1 MKTTDPEIRI
11 TRLRIV
17 NFRGLAKLDVPVG
30 PGGSIFSGT
39 NSAGKTTALEAIN
52 AALEGVGI
60 GPEAIRLGADKAE
73 ILVDLEKV
81 EDQRR
86 IVLEAKRTIKPDKTT
101 IALTG
106 SDGVPLPKAKEQLAS
121 LFGGR
126 ALDPLR
132 FYLADAKEQRRQL
145 LAANPVRVTSE
156 DLTRWTGIAQEWNTD
171 GHGQEVLARVRKMY
185 FDRRTTAGQVFDQAK
200 AAVALK
206 QQEAARLAVEN
217 PETMTPEVARTH
229 VAKAEQE
236 LAVLHDRRRQAEK
249 REAEAEGTRA
259 KIAGLRAKAEELL
272 SKPEAVGPVATEV
285 EKEDGWLSMLDTQIA
300 ELEAGLTE
308 ARRQRQEH
316 AAKRETLIMAQAEAA
331 NLIAK
336 AKAAVTQANEL
347 EAAIANTLDGDGDP
361 IAVQAAAAEEALETA
376 CALVTKAEATAKWR
390 AAETQV
396 AAAEDALAKAD
407 IAWTA
412 IDRIVKTLT
421 DVAPAEIAARAD
433 LIPGLEITADSI
445 LLDGKDTSLLC
456 GAEKMQFAVTLAK
469 RMAVKAKILTVD
481 GLEQIAPAKQPSF
494 VRMCLDGGWMLFAT
508 VVADGAMQVLD
519 CYQFAQGK

>member
-11 TRLRIV
+11 TRLRLV

-30 PGGSIFSGT
+30 PSGLLFLGT
-39 NSAGKTTALEAIN
+39 NGEGKTTAIDGIN
-52 AALEGVGI
+52 AVCEGLGI
-60 GPEAIRLGADKAE
+60 GPEAIRLGSDKAE

-86 IVLEAKRTIKPDKTT
+86 TALVAKRTITPGKTT

-106 SDGVPLPKAKEQLAS
+106 SDGVPLPKAKEQLAA

-156 DLTRWTGIAQEWNTD
+156 DLTRWTGIEQEWNTD

-206 QQEAARLAVEN
+206 QQEASRLVVEN
-217 PETMTPEVARTH
+217 PESMTPEAARTH

-249 REAEAEGTRA
+249 REAEAAGTRQKVTELRERAERLLDSPAAEPPKPDELAAVFDELAAAQTAFEQAQRRLQAA
-259 KIAGLRAKAEELL
+259 KDAAAAIETRTQNAKKLQEQAT
-272 SKPEAVGPVATEV
+272 EAV
-285 EKEDGWLSMLDTQIA
+285 
-300 ELEAGLTE
+300 
-308 ARRQRQEH
+308 
-316 AAKRETLIMAQAEAA
+316 
-331 NLIAK
+331 N
-336 AKAAVTQANEL
+336 QANEL

-361 IAVQAAAAEEALETA
+361 IAMQAAAAEEALETA
-376 CALVTKAEATAKWR
+376 RTLVTKAEATAKWL
-390 AAETQV
+390 AAESQV
-396 AAAEDALAKAD
+396 LAAEDTLAKAD
-407 IAWTA
+407 TDWTA
-412 IDRIVKTLT
+412 LDRIVKTLT
-421 DVAPAEIAARAD
+421 DVAPAEIAAHAD
-433 LIPGLEITADSI
+433 LIPGLEITADAI

-469 RMAVKAKILTVD
+469 RMAGKAKILTVD

-494 VRMCLDGGWMLFAT
+494 VRLCLEGGWMLFAT
-508 VVADGAMQVLD
+508 VVADGAMQVID
-519 CYQFAQGK
+519 AYQFANP

>member
-1 MKTTDPEIRI
+1 MKTTEPEIRI
-11 TRLRIV
+11 TRLRLV

-30 PGGSIFSGT
+30 PSGLLFLGT
-39 NSAGKTTALEAIN
+39 NGEGKTTAIEGIN
-52 AALEGVGI
+52 AVCEGIGI

-81 EDQRR
+81 EEQRR
-86 IVLEAKRTIKPDKTT
+86 TALLAKRTITPSKTT

-106 SDGVPLPKAKEQLAS
+106 SDDVPLPKAKEQLAA

-156 DLTRWTGIAQEWNTD
+156 DLTRWTGIVQEWNTD

-185 FDRRTTAGQVFDQAK
+185 FERRTDAGRALDQAK
-200 AAVALK
+200 AAVEIK
-206 QQEAARLAVEN
+206 RKEASRLVVEN
-217 PETMTPEVARTH
+217 PETITPEAARTH
-229 VAKAEQE
+229 VAAAEQD
-236 LAVLHDRRRQAEK
+236 LAVLRERLRQAER
-249 REAEAEGTRA
+249 REAEAEGTRK
-259 KIAGLRAKAEELL
+259 KIADLRAQAEELM
-272 SKPEAVGPVATEV
+272 SKPESVAPDFAEV

-300 ELEAGLTE
+300 ELEAKLAE

-316 AAKRETLIMAQAEAA
+316 AAKREALTMAQAEAA
-331 NLIAK
+331 KLLD
-336 AKAAVTQANEL
+336 KAADAVNQANEL
-347 EAAIANTLDGDGDP
+347 EAAIAHTLDGDGDP
-361 IAVQAAAAEEALETA
+361 IAMQAAAAEEALETA
-376 CALVTKAEATAKWR
+376 RALVSKAEATAKWR
-390 AAETQV
+390 AAEAQV
-396 AAAEDALAKAD
+396 TTAEDTLAKAD
-407 IAWTA
+407 TSWTA
-412 IDRIVKTLT
+412 LDRIVKTLT
-421 DVAPAEIAARAD
+421 DVAPAEIAARAN

-445 LLDGKDTSLLC
+445 LLDGKDTTLLC

-469 RMAVKAKILTVD
+469 RLAGKAKILTVD
-481 GLEQIAPAKQPSF
+481 GLEQIAPAKQPAF

-519 CYQFAQGK
+519 CYQFANGK